1 MTDPSKPIIT
11 GSLINK
17 NTSGVSPIE
26 IEGKMY
32 ALVVDKSK
40 GLNIFKIND
49 NMDIIPHITTNI
61 DNNDRK
67 FIVKLNLINP
77 NTLYPITDEFH
88 LLNLAL
94 T

>member
-1 MTDPSKPIIT
+1 
-11 GSLINK
+11 
-17 NTSGVSPIE
+17 
-26 IEGKMY
+26 
-32 ALVVDKSK
+32 
-40 GLNIFKIND
+40 
-49 NMDIIPHITTNI
+49 MDIIPHITTNI

-88 LLNLAL
+88 ILNLAL